1 MSAPRGRVLRY
12 GGQVV
17 DPQGATARTEGPPNA
32 PITRPAYRISQ
43 GVSQPAGVGG
53 PAAPAWLD
61 LSGVPFWRLVMVASA
76 VLWLGVVWVSF
87 RGGIS
92 GGVRV

>member
-1 MSAPRGRVLRY
+1 MA
-12 GGQVV
+12 V

-32 PITRPAYRISQ
+32 PITRPAFRTAPGGTQFS
-43 GVSQPAGVGG
+43 PAGVGG
-53 PAAPAWLD
+53 GGNGHPLLD
-61 LSGVPFWRLVMVASA
+61 LSSVSFWRLAITAAA
-76 VLWLGVVWVSF
+76 VLWLGIVWVQIG